1 MLELDE
7 LVEEVLLHIPPDDPA
22 SLLRAAL
29 VCRRWRRLISGPAFR
44 RRFLELHHHT
54 PPMLGFFVGNNFLSI
69 ADFVS
74 TSSIRAFSRFP
85 VKWNAID
92 ARHGRVLLRCTA
104 LTGDS
109 KAAFA
114 VWDPITG
121 ELKELPLLPTAR
133 LVNTYDGSNA
143 AVLCAVGGCSHLG
156 CHRGDF
162 LVVLVGIGFAY
173 IYSSEAGAWTGRTT
187 SADADHQHHNC
198 LLSLAPSVLLGDTL
212 YFMVCAS
219 SYYLV
224 FGASNAFLKYDLS
237 TGEMCLVLLPP
248 GLSNKGTVLMAA
260 ENEELG
266 LAWVEG
272 SMLYQ
277 WSREPSGLA
286 DGVGLW
292 AQSRAIELEM
302 LLPADA
308 ISNSIDAIG
317 SANGVG
323 VIFLRTHVGIFTF
336 DLRSSHVKKVSE
348 ARHYGS
354 VLPYVSFYYTPPRVL
369 FPFTQ

>member
-29 VCRRWRRLISGPAFR
+29 VCRRWRRLISAPAFR
-44 RRFLELHHHT
+44 RRFIELHHHT

-74 TSSIRAFSRFP
+74 TSSIRAASRFP
-85 VKWNAID
+85 IEWSAID
-92 ARHGRVLLRCTA
+92 SRHGRVLLRTA
-104 LTGDS
+104 LTR
-109 KAAFA
+109 
-114 VWDPITG
+114 
-121 ELKELPLLPTAR
+121 R
-133 LVNTYDGSNA
+133 LSPYGGSNA
-143 AVLCAVGGCSHLG
+143 AVLCAGAAGGCGHLG
-156 CHRGDF
+156 CHRGHF

-173 IYSSEAGAWTGRTT
+173 IYSSEAGAWTSQT
-187 SADADHQHHNC
+187 SADAQQHHHC
-198 LLSLAPSVLLGDTL
+198 RLSLAPSVLLGSAL

-219 SYYLV
+219 SYDLV
-224 FGASNAFLKYDLS
+224 FGASNAFLKYDLD
-237 TGEMCLVLLPP
+237 TGKMCLVRLPP
-248 GLSNKGTVLMAA
+248 GFSSKRTVLMAA
-260 ENEELG
+260 ENGELG

-277 WSREPSGLA
+277 WSRNKPAGRT
-286 DGVGLW
+286 DNVGLW

-336 DLRSSHVKKVSE
+336 DLRSSQVKKVSE

-354 VLPYVSFYYTPPRVL
+354 VLPYVSFYYTPPSRPV
-369 FPFTQ
+369 TCNV